1 MTKQEEEAR
10 ITAAVAKQVETIVA
24 EQQKQFAATL
34 EAVMKN
40 AVGGV
45 DKTNVSL
52 AKERKAV
59 EKELDAAKALHA
71 KADREG
77 EKMATE
83 AYEAH
88 RKQYE
93 EACRTELLRNLTR
106 MHLEIG
112 KSNRDIAVWLDVPQD
127 FVENIR
133 QVMKRAEKYHADK
146 PKRTPLEGNPKVRL
160 TGGGRSGDVI
170 FESRETSFTTWWE
183 FGRGNTLLIVDI
195 PTKER
200 WEAHT
205 QLPLAKRMDVL
216 NFIGEHLVIH
226 ETGGTGSYIIGD
238 NVLMVYSGE

>member
-1 MTKQEEEAR
+1 MTKQEVEAR
-10 ITAAVAKQVETIVA
+10 IAAAVAKQVEAIVA

-40 AVGGV
+40 AVGGM
-45 DKTNVSL
+45 DKTNASL

-59 EKELDAAKALHA
+59 EKELDAVKALRAKAE
-71 KADREG
+71 RGG

-83 AYEAH
+83 AYETH
-88 RKQYE
+88 REQYE
-93 EACRTELLRNLTR
+93 EACRTALLRDLTR

-133 QVMKRAEKYHADK
+133 QVMKRAEKFNSGK
-146 PKRTPLEGNPKVRL
+146 PKRTLLEGNPKVHL
-160 TGGGRSGDVI
+160 TGGGRTGDVI
-170 FESRETSFTTWWE
+170 FESRETTFTTWWE

-195 PTKER
+195 PAKER

-216 NFIGEHLVIH
+216 NFIGEHIVIH
-226 ETGGTGSYIIGD
+226 ETGGAGSFIIGD
-238 NVLMVYSGE
+238 NVLMVYSGK